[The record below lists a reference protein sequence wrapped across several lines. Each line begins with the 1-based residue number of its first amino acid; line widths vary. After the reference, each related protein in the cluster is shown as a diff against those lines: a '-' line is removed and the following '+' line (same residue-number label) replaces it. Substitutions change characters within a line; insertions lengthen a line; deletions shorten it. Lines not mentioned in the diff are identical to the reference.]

1 MGEIVAAV
9 GTCHTPYM
17 FTRPPDENPQ
27 QLDQA
32 GAGMRELGKV
42 LDETKPDAI
51 LFFGADHV
59 ETFSVTCVPSFAIV
73 AGNRAIAKFAG
84 REHNLPIH
92 REMAEDILNKLVVDH
107 SFDIAYSEDAEL
119 GHAFSIPFEYV
130 IGGRNIPVIPFFTN
144 VYVPPLPTPRR
155 CAALGRAIADIVKG
169 RKERVAIIASGGM
182 SHFPGTTK
190 YLHPEFDFD
199 RWLLS
204 QFETGNTDALLNMT
218 GTQLDEVGNTEMLS
232 WAVMFGAIGRQEGEL
247 IDYIPDLAPRARHDA
262 VPAAARTEAARRLS
276 VAEPFGGFTFENR
289 GFQFYKHP
297 PAEAYGLNKLL
308 FESRHSAELRARI
321 INDFEAVADEYDLHG
336 EQRTAAEELINV
348 GKGGLV
354 SEHVGPLAEAGAHP
368 LQALMSLHVIFSTSH
383 KRGQEAAAAAAPRN
397 TDLQVGQVGLVG
409 RWGWQ
414 GLETASHLPDRP
426 HPTHP
431 PGEVL

>member
-32 GAGMRELGKV
+32 GAAMRELGNV
-42 LDETKPDAI
+42 LDETRPDAI

-73 AGNRAIAKFAG
+73 AGNRAIARFAG

-92 REMAEDILNKLVVDH
+92 RELAEDLLNKLIVDH
-107 SFDIAYSEDAEL
+107 NFDLAYSEDAEL

-130 IGGRNIPVIPFFTN
+130 IGGRDIPVVPFFTN

-155 CAALGRAIADIVKG
+155 CAALGRAIAEIVQG

-204 QFETGNTDALLNMT
+204 QFEAGNADALLDMT

-232 WAVMFGAIGRQEGEL
+232 WAVMFGAIGAQAGEL
-247 IDYIPDLAPRARHDA
+247 IDYVPTWHHGLAMMRFLPRRERKHAPSH
-262 VPAAARTEAARRLS
+262 VE
-276 VAEPFGGFTFENR
+276 EPFGGFKFENR

-308 FESRHSAELRARI
+308 FESRHSEELRSRI
-321 INDFEAVADEYDLHG
+321 ISDFEAVADEYDLHG
-336 EQRTAAEELINV
+336 QQRTAALEMINV
-348 GKGGLV
+348 GHGGLV

-383 KRGQEAAAAAAPRN
+383 KRGQEAAAAVAAK
-397 TDLQVGQVGLVG
+397 
-409 RWGWQ
+409 
-414 GLETASHLPDRP
+414 H
-426 HPTHP
+426 
-431 PGEVL
+431 

>member
-17 FTRPPDENPQ
+17 FTRPPDENPE

-32 GAGMRELGKV
+32 GRGMNELGKV

-51 LFFGADHV
+51 IFLGADHV
-59 ETFSVTCVPSFAIV
+59 ETFSVTCVPTFAIV
-73 AGNRAIAKFAG
+73 AGDTAHAKFAG
-84 REHNLPIH
+84 REHKLPIH
-92 REMAEDILNKLVVDH
+92 REMAEDLLHQRGEDYNVDI
-107 SFDIAYSEDAEL
+107 SYSEDAEL

-130 IGGRNIPVIPFFTN
+130 IGKRNLPVIPFFTN
-144 VYVPPLPTPRR
+144 VYVPPLPTPKR
-155 CAALGRAIADIVKG
+155 CEALGKALAQIIKG

-199 RWLLS
+199 RWLVS
-204 QFETGNTDALLNMT
+204 QFEVGNADALLNMS

-232 WAVMFGAIGRQEGEL
+232 WAVMFGAIGSVEGEL
-247 IDYIPDLAPRARHDA
+247 IDYIPTWHHGLCMMRFLPRRERAHAP
-262 VPAAARTEAARRLS
+262 TQ
-276 VAEPFGGFTFENR
+276 VAEQFGGFKFQNQ

-297 PAEAYGLNKLL
+297 PSEAYGLNKLL
-308 FESRHSAELRARI
+308 FESRHSAELRERI
-321 INDFEAVADEYDLHG
+321 VNSFDAVADEYDLRG
-336 EQRTAAEELINV
+336 PQRKAAEELINV

-368 LQALMSLHVIFSTSH
+368 LQALMSLHVIFSTT
-383 KRGQEAAAAAAPRN
+383 R
-397 TDLQVGQVGLVG
+397 
-409 RWGWQ
+409 
-414 GLETASHLPDRP
+414 
-426 HPTHP
+426 
-431 PGEVL
+431 

>member
-32 GAGMRELGKV
+32 GVGMQELGKV

-59 ETFSVTCVPSFAIV
+59 ETFSVSCIPSFAIV

-92 REMAEDILNKLVVDH
+92 REMAEDILNKLVVDYT
-107 SFDIAYSEDAEL
+107 FDMAYSEDAEL

-130 IGGRNIPVIPFFTN
+130 IGKRDIPVIPFFTN
-144 VYVPPLPTPRR
+144 VYVPPLPTPKRA
-155 CAALGRAIADIVKG
+155 AALGKAIADIVKG

-182 SHFPGTTK
+182 SHFPGTSK

-204 QFETGNTDALLNMT
+204 QFEFGNMDALLNMT
-218 GTQLDEVGNTEMLS
+218 GTQLDEVGNTELLS
-232 WAVMFGAIGRQEGEL
+232 WALMFGAIGKHEGEL
-247 IDYIPDLAPRARHDA
+247 IDYIPTWHHGLGMMRFLPVRPRKNAP
-262 VPAAARTEAARRLS
+262 TK
-276 VAEPFGGFTFENR
+276 VAQEYGGFKFQNQ

-297 PAEAYGLNKLL
+297 PAAAYGLNKLL
-308 FESRHSAELRARI
+308 FESRHSETLRNRI
-321 INDFEAVADEYDLHG
+321 VNEFEKVADEYELRG
-336 EQRTAAEELINV
+336 QQRKAAEEMINV

-368 LQALMSLHVIFSTSH
+368 LQALMSLHVIFSTTH
-383 KRGQEAAAAAAPRN
+383 KRGQQAMA
-397 TDLQVGQVGLVG
+397 GHGK
-409 RWGWQ
+409 
-414 GLETASHLPDRP
+414 H
-426 HPTHP
+426 
-431 PGEVL
+431 

>member
-27 QLDQA
+27 QLEQA
-32 GAGMRELGKV
+32 GAGMNELGKV

-59 ETFSVTCVPSFAIV
+59 ETFSVTCIPSFAIV
-73 AGNRAIAKFAG
+73 AGDRAIAKFAG

-107 SFDIAYSEDAEL
+107 HFDIAYSEDAEL

-130 IGGRNIPVIPFFTN
+130 IGTRNIPVIPFFTN
-144 VYVPPLPTPRR
+144 VYVPPLPTPKR

-182 SHFPGTTK
+182 SHFPGTSK

-199 RWLLS
+199 RWLVS
-204 QFETGNTDALLNMT
+204 QFEIGNTDALLNMT

-232 WAVMFGAIGRQEGEL
+232 WAVMFGALGTTSGEL
-247 IDYIPDLAPRARHDA
+247 IDYIPTWHHGLAMMRFLPHRQRTHAPTT
-262 VPAAARTEAARRLS
+262 VAA
-276 VAEPFGGFTFENR
+276 PFGGFTFQNK
-289 GFQFYKHP
+289 GYQFYKHP

-308 FESRHSAELRARI
+308 FESRHSAELRSRI
-321 INDFEAVADEYDLHG
+321 LNHFEAVADEYGLHG
-336 EQRTAAEELINV
+336 QQRKAAEELINV

-383 KRGQEAAAAAAPRN
+383 ERGRQAAMAA
-397 TDLQVGQVGLVG
+397 QVK
-409 RWGWQ
+409 
-414 GLETASHLPDRP
+414 H
-426 HPTHP
+426 
-431 PGEVL
+431 

>member
-32 GAGMRELGKV
+32 GAAMRELGKV
-42 LDETKPDAI
+42 LDETKPDVI
-51 LFFGADHV
+51 LFFGTDHV
-59 ETFSVTCVPSFAIV
+59 ETFSVTCVPSFAII

-130 IGGRNIPVIPFFTN
+130 IGGRDIPVIPFFTN

-155 CAALGRAIADIVKG
+155 CAALGRAIAEIVKG

-232 WAVMFGAIGRQEGEL
+232 WAMMFGAIGRAEGEL
-247 IDYIPDLAPRARHDA
+247 IDYIPDLAPRSGHDA
-262 VPAAARTEAARRLS
+262 VPAAARAEAARRRRWRS
-276 VAEPFGGFTFENR
+276 SSAASSSRTRASSSTSIRRPRPTASTSCCSSRVTARSCAR
-289 GFQFYKHP
+289 GSSTT
-297 PAEAYGLNKLL
+297 
-308 FESRHSAELRARI
+308 SRRWPTSTSCTASSARRP
-321 INDFEAVADEYDLHG
+321 
-336 EQRTAAEELINV
+336 QELINV

-383 KRGQEAAAAAAPRN
+383 KRGQQAMAAAAK
-397 TDLQVGQVGLVG
+397 
-409 RWGWQ
+409 
-414 GLETASHLPDRP
+414 H
-426 HPTHP
+426 
-431 PGEVL
+431 